1 LISGLQ
7 YIGVTVEHCSSWY
20 STVNAQQLG
29 AFIAIN
35 MAVTR
40 TITAIVTMTLL
51 TILLLSSLLLLLL
64 LLDEINYS
72 ICNTPPFDRV
82 HLEINQS
89 FCSFKNPVGKK

>member
-20 STVNAQQLG
+20 STANAQQLG
-29 AFIAIN
+29 GFIAIN

-51 TILLLSSLLLLLL
+51 TILLLSSLLLL
-64 LLDEINYS
+64 DEIKYS
-72 ICNTPPFDRV
+72 ICNTPPFDRA
-82 HLEINQS
+82 HLEINKS
-89 FCSFKNPVGKK
+89 FSS